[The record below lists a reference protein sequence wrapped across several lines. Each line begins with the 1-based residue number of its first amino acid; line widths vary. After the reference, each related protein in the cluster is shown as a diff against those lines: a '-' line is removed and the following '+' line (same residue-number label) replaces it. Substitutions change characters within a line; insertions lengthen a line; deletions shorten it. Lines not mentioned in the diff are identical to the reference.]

1 MRVNILDLDPRLLE
15 EVGDLQYMSLPLK
28 WTDLVIGVPTR
39 FTQVPSA
46 RIKNSQ
52 LPRRIL

>member
-1 MRVNILDLDPRLLE
+1 MMVDLDPRILE
-15 EVGDLQYMSLPLK
+15 EVGDPQYMSLPLK
-28 WTDLVIGVPTR
+28 WTGLVIGVPTR
-39 FTQVPSA
+39 FTQVPNT

>member
-1 MRVNILDLDPRLLE
+1 MRVNVFDLEPGLLE

>member
-1 MRVNILDLDPRLLE
+1 MRVNVFDLEPGLLE

-28 WTDLVIGVPTR
+28 WTDLVIGM
-39 FTQVPSA
+39 PSA

>member
-1 MRVNILDLDPRLLE
+1 MMVDLDPRILE
-15 EVGDLQYMSLPLK
+15 EVGDPQYMSLPLK

>member
-1 MRVNILDLDPRLLE
+1 MMVNVFDLEPGLLE